1 MKQLLSLLLVVFS
14 FGLRAQQ
21 DTTSYVLVSDVVIH
35 GNNVTKDAIIFR
47 ELTFGIGDTVPSWQ
61 WEEELRVSREN
72 VMNTTLFNF
81 VTFEQHKDKSNKN
94 GIILVIDVVERW
106 YLWVYPYVAY
116 SDRNLNAWYEA
127 DDISR
132 FSYGVEMKCRNFL
145 GLKHGI
151 NFTFI
156 SGYNQNYGLSYDIP
170 YMTGKQCFG
179 FEIGAGYKRDKEVPY
194 ISENNKV
201 QYFNGDDEFA
211 KQSAF
216 AFVEPYFRFGHRHK
230 LFINFSYNNTLFHD
244 TLPLLNDDF
253 LNVQGSRFQYFA
265 LSAVYKNDFRD
276 EQNYPLNGHYFEFM
290 MEKIG
295 FGAFET
301 SPDVFYA
308 KITTDWYQPIK
319 GRWYWASNLTMK
331 MSNSDDVPYF
341 LNQSLGYKNDYVR
354 TYELYVVDA
363 MNFALIK
370 NNLKFAILNP
380 VTKYIPF
387 IKNERFGKIHFA
399 LYANIFFDCAYS
411 WNIPENQA
419 SFLDNK
425 FIFGTGIGVDFVTY
439 YDKVLRLE
447 YGINDMGE
455 TGLFIHFVAPI

>member
-61 WEEELRVSREN
+61 WEDELRVSREN

>member
-61 WEEELRVSREN
+61 WEDELRVSREN

-170 YMTGKQCFG
+170 YMTGKQCIG

-331 MSNSDDVPYF
+331 MSNSNDVPYF

-425 FIFGTGIGVDFVTY
+425 FIFGTGIGVDFVT
-439 YDKVLRLE
+439 
-447 YGINDMGE
+447 
-455 TGLFIHFVAPI
+455 

>member
-1 MKQLLSLLLVVFS
+1 MKQLLSLFLIVFS
-14 FGLRAQQ
+14 LMLNAQQ
-21 DTTSYVLVSDVVIH
+21 DATSYVVVSDIVVG
-35 GNNVTKDAIIFR
+35 GNNVTKESIIFR
-47 ELTFGIGDTVPSWQ
+47 ELTFAVGDTIPLQ
-61 WEEELRVSREN
+61 RWEEELRVSNEN

-81 VTFEQHKDKSNKN
+81 VTFEQQVDESMENAVFVH
-94 GIILVIDVVERW
+94 IDVVERW
-106 YLWVYPYVAY
+106 YLWFYPYVAY

-127 DDISR
+127 NDITR
-132 FSYGVEMKCRNFL
+132 FSYGVEMKYRNFL
-145 GLKHGI
+145 GLKHNL

-156 SGYNQNYGLSYDIP
+156 SGYNQNYGLSYDVP

-179 FEIGAGYKRDKEVPY
+179 IEAGVGYKRDKEVSY
-194 ISENNKV
+194 ITENNKV
-201 QYFNGDDEFA
+201 LYFNGEDEFA

-216 AFVEPYFRFGHRHK
+216 VFVEPYFRFGHRNK
-230 LFINFSYNNTLFHD
+230 LFVNFSYNNTLFHD
-244 TLPLLNDDF
+244 SLSLLNEDF
-253 LNVQGSRFQYFA
+253 CNVRGARFQYLA
-265 LSAVYKNDFRD
+265 LSATYKNDFRD
-276 EQNYPLNGHYFEFM
+276 EQNYPLNGHYFEIM

-319 GRWYWASNLTMK
+319 GRWYWASNLTLK
-331 MSNSDDVPYF
+331 MSTNDDAPYF
-341 LNQSLGYKNDYVR
+341 FSQGLGYKNDYVR

-363 MNFALIK
+363 MNFALVK

-380 VTKYIPF
+380 VTKYLPF

-399 LYANIFFDCAYS
+399 LYANLFFDCAYS
-411 WNIPENQA
+411 WKVPVNQT

-425 FIFGTGIGVDFVTY
+425 FIFGTGIGIDFVTY

-447 YGINDMGE
+447 YGVNDMGD
-455 TGLFIHFVAPI
+455 TGFFIHFVAPI